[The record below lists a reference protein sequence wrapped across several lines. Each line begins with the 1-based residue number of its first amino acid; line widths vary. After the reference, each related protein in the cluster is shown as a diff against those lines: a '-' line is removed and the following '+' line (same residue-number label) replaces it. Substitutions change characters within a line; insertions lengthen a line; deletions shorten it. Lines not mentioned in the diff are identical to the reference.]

1 MVDLSGT
8 KVVVYEV
15 VVLLGKDEGVNGL
28 YEVVVLW
35 RKMGVLGGAAC
46 VGRGA
51 EAMGWRRWWWRRL
64 VTAVMVVVVVVR
76 GHSVS
81 RVFESEGVLG
91 RNGFECGY

>member
-15 VVLLGKDEGVNGL
+15 VVWSGKDEGVNGL

-51 EAMGWRRWWWRRL
+51 EAMGWRRRWWRRL
-64 VTAVMVVVVVVR
+64 VTAVMVVVVVVVR

-91 RNGFECGY
+91 RNGEWI